1 MPEINAALLQ
11 KIEDTVLSSLPRCA
25 DVPALREMMLYS
37 LESGGKRV
45 RPRLCLMFCAAAGGD
60 PANALHFAAAVEYVH
75 TYSLIHDDLP
85 CMDNDDFRRGKP
97 SSHVRFGEANA
108 LLAGDALLTHA
119 FYLAA
124 EAAVRGEV
132 RAEDAVRAVSELSDL
147 AGANGMV
154 GGQVIDL
161 AAEGGDVPGDTL
173 FTMDRLKTG
182 ALIRCACLL
191 GCIAADAEIEQI
203 DAAETYADN
212 LGVAFQIVDDIL
224 DVTAD
229 SATLGKP
236 VGSDEKN
243 GKNTYVSLLGLD
255 GAGREAEDY
264 TNKALAAL
272 DVFGERAEDL
282 KRFTAALLERKK

>member
-1 MPEINAALLQ
+1 MSGFPEKYLSLIDVSLSEYLP
-11 KIEDTVLSSLPRCA
+11 EDENGDLAVG
-25 DVPALREMMLYS
+25 EMMAYS
-37 LESGGKRV
+37 LKNGGKRI
-45 RPRLCLMFCAAAGGD
+45 RPVLTLEFCRLCGGSPETALPFACA
-60 PANALHFAAAVEYVH
+60 LEYIH

-85 CMDNDDFRRGKP
+85 CMDNDDMRRGQP
-97 SSHVRFGEANA
+97 SSHKKFGEANA
-108 LLAGDALLTHA
+108 LLAGDALLTRA
-119 FYLAA
+119 FGILAGA
-124 EAAVRGEV
+124 ELPPAFI
-132 RAEDAVRAVSELSDL
+132 VRAVDALADA
-147 AGANGMV
+147 AGALGMI
-154 GGQVIDL
+154 GGQYLDLEGEKKALTIDGL
-161 AAEGGDVPGDTL
+161 RRIDA
-173 FTMDRLKTG
+173 LKTG

>member
-182 ALIRCACLL
+182 ALIEAACVL
-191 GCIAADAEIEQI
+191 GCLAAGADEEKIS
-203 DAAETYADN
+203 AARGFAVN
-212 LGVAFQIVDDIL
+212 LGLAFQITDDL
-224 DVTAD
+224 LEYNDADNSDVA
-229 SATLGKP
+229 
-236 VGSDEKN
+236 N
-243 GKNTYVSLLGLD
+243 GKSTYVSVFGFE
-255 GAGREAEDY
+255 GARAMAADY
-264 TNKALAAL
+264 TARARAAL
-272 DVFGERAEDL
+272 GVFGAAGEPLAQ
-282 KRFTAALLERKK
+282 FAGALLHRDK

>member
-1 MPEINAALLQ
+1 MNGTFPEKYLSL
-11 KIEDTVLSSLPRCA
+11 IEVSLSEYLPEDDA
-25 DVPALREMMLYS
+25 GDLAVGGMMEYS
-37 LESGGKRV
+37 LKVGGKRV
-45 RPRLCLMFCAAAGGD
+45 RPLLTLEFCRLCGGSPETALPFACA
-60 PANALHFAAAVEYVH
+60 LEYIH

-85 CMDNDDFRRGKP
+85 CMDNDDMRRGQP
-97 SSHVRFGEANA
+97 SSHKKFGEANA
-108 LLAGDALLTHA
+108 LLAGDALLTRA
-119 FYLAA
+119 FGILAGA
-124 EAAVRGEV
+124 ELPPAFI
-132 RAEDAVRAVSELSDL
+132 VRAVDALADA
-147 AGANGMV
+147 AGALGMI
-154 GGQVIDL
+154 GGQYLDLEGEKKALTIDGL
-161 AAEGGDVPGDTL
+161 RRIDA
-173 FTMDRLKTG
+173 LKTR